1 VGRSRKP
8 AFATRASA
16 RPWCRIDA
24 HCIVRCRLLP
34 VPSALGTRPLAPPS
48 RIVTKRGPGAAQ
60 LILQRQ
66 REPGDDFFGTNSRL
80 KRRGSSS
87 DKRKIAAEE
96 ESAAAM
102 TAETEFEPFVV
113 SIMPCRQMLMLLY
126 CSADTAPASASAL
139 LSHSS

>member
-1 VGRSRKP
+1 MKP
-8 AFATRASA
+8 ERVHLLTLTASCVIA
-16 RPWCRIDA
+16 SCLRHR
-24 HCIVRCRLLP
+24 H
-34 VPSALGTRPLAPPS
+34 SALALSRAPS

-66 REPGDDFFGTNSRL
+66 REPGDDFFGTSSRL
-80 KRRGSSS
+80 KRRSSSS
-87 DKRKIAAEE
+87 DKRTIAAEE
-96 ESAAAM
+96 ESASAM

-139 LSHSS
+139 PSHPS